1 MGRLLHLKRGVRL
14 IKVSP
19 NSSERVRRAVPHE
32 IDSFLAWED
41 DLLGRPEK
49 MLIRKLIPLSI
60 YPVSEPAMSC
70 TYNLIFYLVDFI
82 ATSSAY
88 RQSLL
93 ELDEENSFHRNAL
106 VGKVSI

>member
-1 MGRLLHLKRGVRL
+1 
-14 IKVSP
+14 
-19 NSSERVRRAVPHE
+19 
-32 IDSFLAWED
+32 
-41 DLLGRPEK
+41 
-49 MLIRKLIPLSI
+49 
-60 YPVSEPAMSC
+60 MSC